1 MIPPGRTLAVPDLL
15 TSSPIERPW
24 YERDHFRFAS
34 EADYPRMKRAL
45 DVGLCL
51 GALPLLVPVLAIC
64 CLVIVLDSFAPPF
77 FTQMRTGAGGRR
89 FRMYKLRTMSP
100 DAEARKQPLGRLNKL
115 SWPDFKIVND
125 PRVTRVGH
133 FLRKTSLDELP
144 QIFNVLAGDM
154 SLVGPRPTSFSSSTY
169 SSWHT
174 ARLEVQ
180 PGLTGLWQV
189 EGRNDLDFDDR
200 VRLDIAYAR
209 HRSPGL
215 DLQILLRTI
224 PRVLSCRGAN

>member
-1 MIPPGRTLAVPDLL
+1 MTRQGRAAAIPDLL
-15 TSSPIERPW
+15 TSSPVERPW
-24 YERDHFRFAS
+24 YERDHFRFT
-34 EADYPRMKRAL
+34 EVDDYLRMKRAL

-51 GALPLLVPVLAIC
+51 AALPILLPVLALC
-64 CLVIVLDSFAPPF
+64 CLVIILDSPGPPLFA
-77 FTQMRTGAGGRR
+77 QMRTGAGGRR
-89 FRMYKLRTMSP
+89 FEMYKLRTMSL
-100 DAEARKQPLGRLNKL
+100 DAEERKRPLGKLNQV
-115 SWPDFKIVND
+115 SWPDFKISQD
-125 PRVTRVGH
+125 PRITRVGR
-133 FLRKTSLDELP
+133 FFRKTSLDELP
-144 QIFNVLAGDM
+144 QIFNVLVGEM

-174 ARLEVQ
+174 ARLDVQ

-215 DLQILLRTI
+215 DLQILARTV
-224 PRVLSCRGAN
+224 PRVLSCRGAY